1 MTQFLSDLNAEKN
14 QRRKLQHTYIVLAI
28 LLTFVAG
35 VVALA
40 DPSLS
45 RCIVTIA
52 GGVLV
57 VFLINGVSWAVL
69 EAFVAPR
76 LPKPKPTQRSTKR
89 PRK

>member
-45 RCIVTIA
+45 RCIVGSARSLCRATPT
-52 GGVLV
+52 
-57 VFLINGVSWAVL
+57 
-69 EAFVAPR
+69 EAKANSA
-76 LPKPKPTQRSTKR
+76 LNQATT
-89 PRK
+89 